1 MVIEYTGRGTTIY
14 PKLKAMAVS
23 ELERIQK
30 MVKTIVSAHVILN
43 EDKYRKIAE
52 VTLQMADE
60 VLVAACEGDEMQS
73 ALHDALK
80 KVEHQALKNKER
92 RLTVERQ
99 AKPASAEPLIEVASP
114 STA

>member
-14 PKLKAMAVS
+14 PKLKIMADS
-23 ELERIQK
+23 ELERIER
-30 MVKTIVSAHVILN
+30 MVGTIVNAHVILT

-60 VLVAACEGDEMQS
+60 VLVGTCEGEEMQS

-92 RLTVERQ
+92 RLTAERQ
-99 AKPASAEPLIEVASP
+99 AKPNSAEPLIEVASP
-114 STA
+114 GAA

>member
-14 PKLKAMAVS
+14 PKLKIMADS
-23 ELERIQK
+23 ELERIER
-30 MVKTIVSAHVILN
+30 MVGTIVNAHVILT

-60 VLVAACEGDEMQS
+60 VLVGTCEGEEMQP

-80 KVEHQALKNKER
+80 KVEHQALKSKER

-99 AKPASAEPLIEVASP
+99 AKPNSAEPLIEVASP
-114 STA
+114 GAA

>member
-14 PKLKAMAVS
+14 PKLKAMAKS
-23 ELERIQK
+23 DLESIEM
-30 MVKTIVSAHVILN
+30 MVGTIVNAHVILT
-43 EDKYRKIAE
+43 EDKYRQIAE

-60 VLVAACEGDEMQS
+60 VLVATCEGAEMQS

-80 KVEHQALKNKER
+80 KIENQALRNKER

-99 AKPASAEPLIEVASP
+99 AKPDSAEPLIEVGST